1 MNGNGSGLT
10 SGDILALTRDNDMN
24 FGGVGGFILLF
35 IFLIALMG
43 GNGFGWGNNNAN
55 AVTNA
60 LGQSDLQNALY
71 FQSQDN
77 AIRNLGNGQ
86 ASITDQVMT
95 SNYNNALLLKDV
107 SNQISN
113 SVAGVTNLV
122 QTQTN
127 SILGAINQQTID
139 SLRDKLQTTR
149 DSLNNQMQ
157 TQALSN
163 AIQNSTDTILN
174 SQGRYVMNPPCYQ
187 SCGCGSSLY

>member
-1 MNGNGSGLT
+1 MNGSGI
-10 SGDILALTRDNDMN
+10 SASDVLALTKDNNMG

-43 GNGFGWGNNNAN
+43 GNGFGWGNNGAN

-86 ASITDQVMT
+86 AGIIDQVMT

-113 SVAGVTNLV
+113 SVAGISNQIANQTSTITNLF
-122 QTQTN
+122 
-127 SILGAINQQTID
+127 NQQTID
-139 SLRDKLQTTR
+139 NLRDKLATTR
-149 DSLNNQMQ
+149 DALSNQVQ
-157 TQALSN
+157 TQAITN
-163 AIQNSTDTILN
+163 QMTDQTNTILN
-174 SQGRYVMNPPCYQ
+174 SLGKWRAYPPCYDN
-187 SCGCGSSLY
+187 CGCGNSLY